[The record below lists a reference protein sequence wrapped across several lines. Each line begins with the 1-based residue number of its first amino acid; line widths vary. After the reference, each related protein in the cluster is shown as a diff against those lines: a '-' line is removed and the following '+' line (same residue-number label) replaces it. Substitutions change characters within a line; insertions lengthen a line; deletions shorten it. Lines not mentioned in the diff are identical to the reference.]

1 MTTAAAQP
9 TLDNGITSM
18 MPTTQPSVIGSNRP
32 LHSIEE
38 FADRL
43 GKKLGQHYGV
53 PIRRI
58 NYKKLAILYSIE
70 DDTVII
76 ESILPQKMIK

>member
-1 MTTAAAQP
+1 MTTAAATQP

-18 MPTTQPSVIGSNRP
+18 MPTTQPSVTGSKRP

-53 PIRRI
+53 ADIRD
-58 NYKKLAILYSIE
+58 LL
-70 DDTVII
+70 
-76 ESILPQKMIK
+76 L